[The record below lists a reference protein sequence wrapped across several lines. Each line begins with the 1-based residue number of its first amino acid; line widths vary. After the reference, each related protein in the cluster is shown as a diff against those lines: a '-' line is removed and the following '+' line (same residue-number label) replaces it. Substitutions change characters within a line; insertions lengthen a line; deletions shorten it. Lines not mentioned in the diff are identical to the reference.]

1 MSMDSWESDREYD
14 AAAEQGSRM
23 ARGGLAVSAGVA
35 CLVVAAVTVGVLLVC
50 AFMLGGLL
58 VIRD

>member
-1 MSMDSWESDREYD
+1 MRTDNWDSDPEYE
-14 AAAEQGSRM
+14 AAAEQGNAM

-35 CLVVAAVTVGVLLVC
+35 CLLVAIVAVGTLLVF
-50 AFMLGGLL
+50 AFVIGGLL